1 MTRGYP
7 APLWISA
14 SRAEFSLSRYPFS
27 PGSVKTMDTI
37 PTEPDAIQAIA
48 RLLVEHAE
56 EALSI
61 DKPAS

>member
-7 APLWISA
+7 ARLWISA
-14 SRAEFSLSRYPFS
+14 SRAEFSLSRYSFP

-37 PTEPDAIQAIA
+37 PSEPNAIEEIA

-56 EALSI
+56 EACQ
-61 DKPAS
+61 